1 MSEDFA
7 SDVKSTMFPQP
18 WGYRVILPR
27 AIKTYIGDVKKSFRA
42 PRGKDVN
49 VQDVD
54 VGDALDSLSQ

>member
-1 MSEDFA
+1 
-7 SDVKSTMFPQP
+7 MFPQP

-54 VGDALDSLSQ
+54 VGDALDSLPQ

>member
-1 MSEDFA
+1 
-7 SDVKSTMFPQP
+7 MFPQP

-42 PRGKDVN
+42 SRGKDIN

-54 VGDALDSLSQ
+54 VGDVLDSLSR